1 MQSDIVRRSSRI
13 RKIIGQNENLPPIEE
28 KRKKKKTTKN
38 TDENRTHPAPKVKLV
53 SL

>member
-13 RKIIGQNENLPPIEE
+13 RKNIVQKENLPPIED
-28 KRKKKKTTKN
+28 KRKKKTMKH
-38 TDENRTHPAPKVKLV
+38 TDENRTHPVPKVKLV

>member
-13 RKIIGQNENLPPIEE
+13 RKIIGQNENLPPVEE
-28 KRKKKKTTKN
+28 KRKKKTTKN